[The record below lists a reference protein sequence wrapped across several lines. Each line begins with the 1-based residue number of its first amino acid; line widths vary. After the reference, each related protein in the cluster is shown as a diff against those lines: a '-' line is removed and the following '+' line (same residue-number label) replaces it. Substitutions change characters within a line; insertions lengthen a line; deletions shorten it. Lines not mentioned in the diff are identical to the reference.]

1 MKMAHKCTAKGRNII
16 RNDKNVAITDE
27 FVANAGV
34 PCVKPRELEHVC
46 ARMRR
51 VDELLNGPAGIP
63 ASRAAV
69 K

>member
-16 RNDKNVAITDE
+16 RNNNNVGITDE
-27 FVANAGV
+27 SVANAGV
-34 PCVKPRELEHVC
+34 PCVKPREFERVC
-46 ARMRR
+46 PWVRR

-63 ASRAAV
+63 ASCAAV